1 MNQVY
6 GVNMHCPEW
15 HCMQELTGT
24 LASVFA
30 IQMTIAQFL
39 EVATPINSKPENTLT
54 RSQRTENQNLNP
66 KPEHT

>member
-1 MNQVY
+1 MNLWRPVAQVY

-30 IQMTIAQFL
+30 IQMTIAQFI
-39 EVATPINSKPENTLT
+39 EVATP
-54 RSQRTENQNLNP
+54 
-66 KPEHT
+66 HT